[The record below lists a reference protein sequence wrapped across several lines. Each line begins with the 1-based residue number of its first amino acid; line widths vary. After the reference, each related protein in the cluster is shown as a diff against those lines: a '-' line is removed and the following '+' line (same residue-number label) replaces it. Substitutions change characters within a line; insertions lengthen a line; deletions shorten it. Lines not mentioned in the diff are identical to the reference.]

1 MKRTLAILFALV
13 CPALA
18 FSADLKGHWELKKSE
33 ISYTVTHPLHVVHG
47 KSLSAKGK
55 GVCYSGHCEFLVA
68 VLVNSFDSGDHN
80 RDAHMWEVTRAGL
93 YPLIKVWV
101 KIGDTGENP
110 PRQVMADLEIEFN
123 GHKAKYPKVP
133 LEVEWKAD
141 EVHVTGTI
149 PLTLKDFEIQPPSL
163 LTMPIRNEVPVKL
176 DTVWKR
182 GGLKESKKN

>member
-1 MKRTLAILFALV
+1 MKTTLAILFALV

-18 FSADLKGHWELKKSE
+18 FSADLKGHWELEKSE
-33 ISYTVTHPLHVVHG
+33 ISYSVTHPLHVIHG
-47 KSLSAKGK
+47 KSLSARGK

-80 RDAHMWEVTRAGL
+80 RDTHMWEVARAGL

-101 KIGDTGENP
+101 KIGDTGGNTAH
-110 PRQVMADLEIEFN
+110 QVMADLEIEFN

-133 LEVEWKAD
+133 LDIEWKAD

-182 GGLKESKKN
+182 GGSKETKKN